1 MADMTAGDVMVA
13 APRMDVI
20 NIDAPF
26 DELLHLVIDTAHS
39 RFPVYESEKEKL
51 KSINDNKEDNKEDNK
66 IYKNFEK
73 IHTGEILNSLGLKRY
88 CCRRNLITNIDMM
101 DVI

>member
-1 MADMTAGDVMVA
+1 MIIPIRCFTCGRVMADITD
-13 APRMDVI
+13 
-20 NIDAPF
+20 F
-26 DELLHLVIDTAHS
+26 
-39 RFPVYESEKEKL
+39 YESEKEKL

>member
-1 MADMTAGDVMVA
+1 MIIPIRCFTCGRVMADITD
-13 APRMDVI
+13 
-20 NIDAPF
+20 F
-26 DELLHLVIDTAHS
+26 
-39 RFPVYESEKEKL
+39 YESEKEKL
-51 KSINDNKEDNKEDNK
+51 KSINDNKEDNK